1 MSKKY
6 TLINENESAYCT
18 VEFELIGD
26 DFVNAKYSF
35 SSLDVDEMDWDEFQ
49 RIINEC
55 DTWKEELYFL
65 ATHVQGNWSIDIV
78 KGDDNGKGI
87 IYIEYWGDDGACR
100 DLGTLAECYGDCD
113 ECDKYCY
120 SFKNDSPYKH
130 KCDCPNYSRCA
141 DVYGTIYDGFGDE
154 EDFDTLW
161 DFRCQCTKI
170 NGRESLM
177 KQLGVDSL

>member
-1 MSKKY
+1 MGRY
-6 TLINENESAYCT
+6 LLTNENETAYCT

-35 SSLDVDEMDWDEFQ
+35 SSFGVDEMDWDDFQ

-65 ATHVQGNWSIDIV
+65 ATHVTGNWCIDIV
-78 KGDDNGKGI
+78 ADDGNGKC
-87 IYIEYWGDDGACR
+87 IYIEYRGDNGACK
-100 DLGTLAECYGDCD
+100 DLGTLAECYDDCD
-113 ECDKYCY
+113 ECDTYCY
-120 SFKNDSPYKH
+120 SFKNDSPYEH
-130 KCDCPNYSRCA
+130 KWDCPSYCRCQE
-141 DVYGTIYDGFGDE
+141 VYGTDYDEYGGE
-154 EDFDTLW
+154 EYDPLW